1 MIDKIW
7 EILTTFTEEAQ
18 NAAFAKC
25 KELGFDTSRG
35 IVPLDES
42 FINLNTAKFILVDAI
57 EKKKLIQLPI
67 TVQKTLFN
75 NLEAISKYLVGLT
88 GGTDQITNLTDT
100 IEQLNTAIW
109 QFGFHNLSEEV
120 LGYQTK
126 LNQLKIQDVEIK
138 RIKND
143 LEGGLNLKNKLEIL
157 IGEVEKTTEKLQSI
171 TTSSDENAK
180 KINDNLTQSAEI
192 NQKTT
197 QILSAIQQTE
207 KGAKELSSTMET
219 LKGKVDNWAKEI
231 KELSEKSEKIKEGLN
246 EREKKLN
253 LLIENTDNTLKRVE
267 DLLPGATSAGLASS
281 FRQRKEDITKSKK
294 YWVVGFVGSLIF
306 LVLMVSW
313 IIYAFTEHIGKVE
326 WWAYLLQRV
335 PLTFPLIWLGW
346 FFGRNYGHKIRLEE
360 DYAFKESISRSF
372 EGYKK
377 QMQEVD
383 PEVALPRLCDRTIS
397 ILSETP
403 LRVFERK
410 TSDETPANSF
420 LERFMPKGKETKKE

>member
-143 LEGGLNLKNKLEIL
+143 LEGGLNLKNKLEIFL
-157 IGEVEKTTEKLQSI
+157 GEVEKTTEKLQSI

-192 NQKTT
+192 NQKAT

-231 KELSEKSEKIKEGLN
+231 KELSEKSEKIKEDLT

-346 FFGRNYGHKIRLEE
+346 FFERNYGHKIRLEE
-360 DYAFKESISRSF
+360 DYAFKESISRAF

-420 LERFMPKGKETKKE
+420 LERFMPKGKKEQKG